1 MLHCI
6 INTFKLCWKWHI
18 IRWIAT
24 DNEKHSGEIPVFQV
38 DQYHHSK
45 QDVGGKNKG
54 HEMNETQYSSDI
66 KTKDEN
72 ENGSKPIKLFHKH
85 SRKTGSK
92 K

>member
-1 MLHCI
+1 
-6 INTFKLCWKWHI
+6 
-18 IRWIAT
+18 
-24 DNEKHSGEIPVFQV
+24 
-38 DQYHHSK
+38 
-45 QDVGGKNKG
+45 
-54 HEMNETQYSSDI
+54 MNETQYLSDI